1 MHSKSI
7 KICSKKPPWILNKGN
22 KQRIFRFYSERFG
35 TGLQKWMVTPN
46 PGWLSTK
53 RVPPSSI
60 LQRDK
65 KTLAHENRFIL
76 SNPGLSGEYHS
87 PCLLG
92 SPKKQEMPKEAIL
105 DKNSNRES
113 HERMFRFY
121 WYRFG
126 IGLPNVN
133 GRPQICL
140 QGLPVTCANKKIKKA
155 CPFELDRLAQS
166 ILKPSKAE
174 DNFL

>member
-1 MHSKSI
+1 VDGYPKPGLALY
-7 KICSKKPPWILNKGN
+7 KK
-22 KQRIFRFYSERFG
+22 G
-35 TGLQKWMVTPN
+35 TPFIN
-46 PGWLSTK
+46 PTK
-53 RVPPSSI
+53 R
-60 LQRDK
+60 L

-76 SNPGLSGEYHS
+76 SNPGLSGEFHS

-140 QGLPVTCANKKIKKA
+140 EGLPVTCTNKKIKKA